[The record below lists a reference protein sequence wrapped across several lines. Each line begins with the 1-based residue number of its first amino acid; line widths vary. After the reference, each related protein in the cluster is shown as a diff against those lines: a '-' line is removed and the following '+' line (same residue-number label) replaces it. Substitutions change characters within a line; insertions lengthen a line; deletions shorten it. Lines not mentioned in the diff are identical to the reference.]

1 MLALLKIANLA
12 LVERL
17 VWEPQGGFLAI
28 TGETGAGKSVVMG
41 AIELALGERS
51 DKGMIRSGAEQCT
64 VEAVF
69 RLAHPEAVNRLL
81 DEAGLPACEEGELFV
96 RRVMTASGNRQF
108 INASPAPLRV
118 LKEVGRHLVDMHHP
132 DEHRSLT
139 SQERQLELLDAFAE
153 NNAERDAYRRA
164 WMAWSAAKQALE
176 AAASSELASERERD
190 FLRHQIGE
198 IEDAGFTASE
208 IAELEHSWQRAH
220 NAARLRDGVLP
231 LLQLLA
237 DDETGVLEQMR
248 RLLRGLRDLER
259 FDETAGSWAEPLD
272 NAFGELEDLE
282 QTLERYLDSLDG
294 DPETLA
300 RLTERI
306 NLLDALKRKYGAD
319 FAAIEAHLEACRQ
332 QLDAIEHRDERLAEL
347 EQAAAKARA
356 EAENA
361 AKLLAATRKKAA
373 PRLARE
379 VLSHARELGFR
390 QAAFDVSLTPTSLGP
405 QGSETAEFLFG
416 PNPGEPM
423 KALRTIAS
431 SGEMARVMLA
441 MKSALA
447 VQDDTP
453 LLVFD
458 EIDAN
463 VGGEVARA
471 VGMKMREL
479 GRAHQVIS
487 ITHFP
492 QVAALAGSHY
502 LIEKIVSQGRTLST
516 LRPVAG
522 SERIDEL
529 VRMLGGG
536 GASTRAHAEELI
548 RPADE
553 Q

>member
-12 LVERL
+12 LVEKL

-41 AIELALGERS
+41 AIELALGERG

-69 RLAHPEAVNRLL
+69 RLARSEAVDRLL
-81 DEAGLPACEEGELFV
+81 DEAGLPPCEDGELFV
-96 RRVMTASGNRQF
+96 RRVMSANGNRQF

-153 NNAERDAYRRA
+153 NTAERETYRRA
-164 WMAWSAAKQALE
+164 WSAWSTAKQALE
-176 AAASSELASERERD
+176 DAASSEHASERERD

-198 IEDAGFTASE
+198 IEEAGFTAAE
-208 IAELEHSWQRAH
+208 VAELERGWQRAH

-231 LLQLLA
+231 LMQLLA
-237 DDETGVLEQMR
+237 DDETGVLEQVS

-259 FDETAGSWAEPLD
+259 FDESAAGWAEPLE
-272 NAFGELEDLE
+272 NAFGELDDLK

-306 NLLDALKRKYGAD
+306 NLLDALKRKYGGD
-319 FAAIEAHLEACRQ
+319 FAAIESHLEACRQ
-332 QLDAIEHRDERLAEL
+332 RLDAIEHRDERLAEL
-347 EQAAAKARA
+347 EQTAAEARA
-356 EAENA
+356 EAESA
-361 AKLLAATRKKAA
+361 AAVLAATRRKAA

-379 VLSHARELGFR
+379 VLTHARELGFR
-390 QAAFDVSLTPTSLGP
+390 QAAFDVSIEPTTLGP

-423 KALRTIAS
+423 KALRLIAS

-453 LLVFD
+453 LLIFD

-516 LRPVAG
+516 LRPVSG
-522 SERIDEL
+522 SERVDEL

-536 GASTRAHAEELI
+536 GANTRAHAEELI
-548 RPADE
+548 GLAGK